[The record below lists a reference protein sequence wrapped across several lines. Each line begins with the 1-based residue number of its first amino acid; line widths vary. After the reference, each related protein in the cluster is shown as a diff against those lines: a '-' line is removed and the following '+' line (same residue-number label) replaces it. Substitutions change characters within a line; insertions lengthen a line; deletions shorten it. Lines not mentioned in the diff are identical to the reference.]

1 MTEQDIIEIKKLLNK
16 ILKNNAGYVT
26 IDEVNEVL
34 QEDFSAMAE
43 TWTFTLDDDTQVTKK
58 VLCLT

>member
-1 MTEQDIIEIKKLLNK
+1 MTEQDIIKIKKLLNK

-26 IDEVNEVL
+26 IDEVNEIL

-43 TWTFTLDDDTQVTKK
+43 TWTFTLDDNTQVTKQ